1 MRLIVRLL
9 IFCLA
14 IGSLQSCVS
23 KKKYDELEASKMATD
38 KALAE
43 TQASLKS
50 LQDEKNKLAADFE
63 AEKTRLNGEISSVR
77 SELNAQKGQ
86 IAQVQEKL
94 TMTEAELKKLKDEI
108 NGIFATYKDSGLSL
122 EERNGRL
129 YVLTSEAMNYKSGSA
144 RLSKSQ
150 RIAIDALAETLKKNP
165 NVKILV
171 EGHTDNKQFP
181 AGSGYNNWDLS
192 ISRAKE
198 VVNRL
203 VKRGVDEAQL
213 SVVGRGE
220 FVPEGDNKTTEG
232 RKKNRRTVVLPN
244 PDLGILNDN

>member
-9 IFCLA
+9 IITLA

-23 KKKYDELEASKMATD
+23 KKKYDELEAAKMATD

-43 TQASLKS
+43 TQASLKT

-63 AEKTRLNGEISSVR
+63 AEKTRLNGELDKVR
-77 SELNAQKGQ
+77 ADLNAQKGQ

-94 TMTEAELKKLKDEI
+94 NMTEAELKKLKDEI

-129 YVLTSEAMNYKSGSA
+129 YVLTNEAMQYKSGSA
-144 RLSKSQ
+144 KLTKSQ
-150 RIAIDALAETLKKNP
+150 RMAIDALAETLKKNP

-171 EGHTDNKQFP
+171 EGHTDDRQYP
-181 AGSGYNNWDLS
+181 AGSGYTNWDLS
-192 ISRAKE
+192 IARAKE
-198 VVNRL
+198 VVKRL
-203 VKRGVDEAQL
+203 VKRGVNEAQL
-213 SVVGRGE
+213 SVSGRGE
-220 FVPEGDNKTTEG
+220 FLPEGDNKTTEG

-244 PDLGILNDN
+244 PDLGVFNNN